1 VLPVYVPPKALKDG
15 RASLARAERKAK
27 RSGDPADRES
37 AQATRAEYAALK
49 LAEFITRVVDEAP
62 PLTNEQRDS
71 LALLLRPGGANDAA

>member
-1 VLPVYVPPKALKDG
+1 VLPVYVPPKALMDG

-49 LAEFITRVVDEAP
+49 LAEFITRVVESAP
-62 PLTNEQRDS
+62 PLTNAQRDR
-71 LALLLRPGGANDAA
+71 LALLLRGGGPNAT

>member
-49 LAEFITRVVDEAP
+49 LAEFITRVVDAAP
-62 PLTNEQRDS
+62 PLTNERRDR
-71 LALLLRPGGANDAA
+71 LALLLRGGDAA